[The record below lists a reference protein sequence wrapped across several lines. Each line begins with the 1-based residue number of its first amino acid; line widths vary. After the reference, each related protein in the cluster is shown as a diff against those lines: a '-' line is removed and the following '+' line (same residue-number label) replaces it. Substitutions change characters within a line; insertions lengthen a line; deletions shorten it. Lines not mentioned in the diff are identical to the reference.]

1 MDIDKQ
7 TLLLETK
14 KQVMAY
20 KLKIRDQLKAQNKE
34 KLLEGRAN
42 RRATRAKQNQNQDE
56 LQFNDDDEYNL
67 SENDRYGEGE

>member
-42 RRATRAKQNQNQDE
+42 RRATRAKQSNQD
-56 LQFNDDDEYNL
+56 D
-67 SENDRYGEGE
+67 